1 MRKEPQPRKG
11 TGFMNL
17 LHIVILFF
25 LGSIILQVM
34 YGLLMNVL
42 ERGNF

>member
-1 MRKEPQPRKG
+1 MKILR
-11 TGFMNL
+11 L
-17 LHIVILFF
+17 VILFF
-25 LGSIILQVM
+25 LGAIILQVM